1 LQDGAFYG
9 IIASKIKKGFFMTL
23 DFGFLVNSAYAQV
36 ADEAA
41 KQPSMIASMLPIV
54 MIIGVFYFLIIR
66 PQSKKL
72 KEHQTMLSAV
82 AKGDQVITSGG
93 IFGTVVRIEKDN
105 NIIFV
110 EIAETVRIKVRQDAI
125 AEIIKDKP
133 AVA

>member
-1 LQDGAFYG
+1 
-9 IIASKIKKGFFMTL
+9 MTL

-82 AKGDQVITSGG
+82 AKGDQVVTNGG

>member
-23 DFGFLVNSAYAQV
+23 DFSFLVNSAYAQV

-82 AKGDQVITSGG
+82 TKGDQVITSGG

-133 AVA
+133 AAA

>member
-1 LQDGAFYG
+1 
-9 IIASKIKKGFFMTL
+9 MTL
-23 DFGFLVNSAYAQV
+23 DFGFLVNSAYAQI

-41 KQPSMIASMLPIV
+41 KQPSMIVSMLPIV

-72 KEHQTMLSAV
+72 KEHQTMLSEV
-82 AKGDQVITSGG
+82 TKGDQVITSGG
-93 IFGTVVRIEKDN
+93 IFGTVARVEKDN

-110 EIAETVRIKVRQDAI
+110 EIADKVKIKVRQDAI

-133 AVA
+133 ITA